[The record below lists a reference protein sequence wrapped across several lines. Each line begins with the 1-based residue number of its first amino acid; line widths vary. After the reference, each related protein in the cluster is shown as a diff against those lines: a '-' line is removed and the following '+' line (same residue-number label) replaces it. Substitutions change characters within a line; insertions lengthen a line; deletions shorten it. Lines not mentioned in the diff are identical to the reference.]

1 MPLLPFKN
9 ATYRVALVS
18 SSDACTLWAPPAFA
32 VPHAHP
38 PEPFA
43 IGTSPVVPE
52 LPVDS
57 WMVAGLILSTVSKF
71 VLGL

>member
-1 MPLLPFKN
+1 M
-9 ATYRVALVS
+9 YRVAPVS

-38 PEPFA
+38 PDPFA
-43 IGTSPVVPE
+43 MGTSPDVPE

-57 WMVAGLILSTVSKF
+57 SIFAGLILSTVNLF